1 MGMSLKTLLDRM
13 TRGVIISLIVMMLVA
28 VILSALELA
37 IVLIQEVRKA
47 PAGLLGIENLLEI
60 FGFFLMVLIGLELL
74 ESILAYLDDDTLHV
88 EVVFLVAMIAV
99 ARKVIILEVDQY
111 SPLALFG
118 VASIVL
124 ALALGYFF
132 VKRAIREAGRYEC
145 PPPKPPRAGEAAPGE
160 GPGPAK

>member
-1 MGMSLKTLLDRM
+1 METSLKTLLHRV
-13 TRGVIISLIVMMLVA
+13 TRGVIVALIVMMLVA

-37 IVLIQEVRKA
+37 IVLVHEVRKP
-47 PAGLLGIENLLEI
+47 PAGLLGIQNLLEI

-74 ESILAYLDDDTLHV
+74 ESIRAYLDDDTLHV

-99 ARKVIILEVDQY
+99 ARKVIILEVNEY
-111 SPLALFG
+111 APLALFG
-118 VASIVL
+118 VASLVL

-145 PPPKPPRAGEAAPGE
+145 PPPEPRRAGGAAPGE
-160 GPGPAK
+160 GAGPAK

>member
-1 MGMSLKTLLDRM
+1 MEGSLKTLLDRV
-13 TRGVIISLIVMMLVA
+13 TRGVVVSLIVLMLVA

-37 IVLIQEVRKA
+37 IVLVQEVRKP
-47 PAGLLGIENLLEI
+47 PAGLLGIENLFEI

-74 ESILAYLDDDTLHV
+74 ESIRAYLDDDTLHV

-99 ARKVIILEVDQY
+99 ARKVIILEVPQY
-111 SPLALFG
+111 SPLALVG

-145 PPPKPPRAGEAAPGE
+145 PPPEPPRAGAALSLIHI
-160 GPGPAK
+160 